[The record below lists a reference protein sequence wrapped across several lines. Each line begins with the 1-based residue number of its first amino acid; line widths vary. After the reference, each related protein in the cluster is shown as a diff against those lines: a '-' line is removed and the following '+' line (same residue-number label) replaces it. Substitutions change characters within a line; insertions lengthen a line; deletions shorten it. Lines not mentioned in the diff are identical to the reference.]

1 MSEEDK
7 TKRLGRGLSVLLGEE
22 EEDFAALD
30 RLRAS
35 KEVPIELIRAN
46 PFQPRHRFDDDEMEA
61 LAASIRRNGILQPIL
76 VRRAADDGNT
86 YEIVAGER
94 RWRAAQLARL
104 HQIPVV
110 IRELSNA
117 AALEISLVEN
127 IQRRDLT
134 PLEEAEGYQRLLEE
148 FEHTQEQLALA
159 IGKSRSHVANMV
171 RLLGLPGPVKEMLD
185 DGRLTAGH
193 ARPLLTAPEPA
204 TLAREIVAKG
214 LNVRQAE
221 HLARLAQRV
230 GEGGQGRTRTAAA
243 KDPDT
248 VALEAGI
255 STALGLKVTIARR
268 GTEAG
273 EVRIRYESLEQLDDI
288 CRHLCQDAPT
298 ADNNDE

>member
-1 MSEEDK
+1 MSDEDK
-7 TKRLGRGLSVLLGEE
+7 SKRLGRGLSVLLGEE

-35 KEVPIELIRAN
+35 KEVPIELVRAN
-46 PFQPRHRFDDDEMEA
+46 PFQPRHRFDEEETES

-76 VRRAADDGNT
+76 VRRAPDDGNF

-110 IRELSNA
+110 IRELSHA

-127 IQRRDLT
+127 IQRKDLT

-193 ARPLLTAPEPA
+193 ARALLTAPEPEK
-204 TLAREIVAKG
+204 LARELVAKG

-221 HLARLAQRV
+221 QLAQRAGKG
-230 GEGGQGRTRTAAA
+230 GEARTRAAA
-243 KDPDT
+243 PKDPDT
-248 VALEAGI
+248 AALEAGI
-255 STALGLKVTIARR
+255 SVALGLKVTIVRR
-268 GTEAG
+268 GTDAG
-273 EVRIRYESLEQLDDI
+273 EVRVRYQTLEQLDDI
-288 CRHLCQDAPT
+288 CRHLCQDAP
-298 ADNNDE
+298 APEKVDK